1 MGSPNSERSATQRGG
16 SCSEKDVHSDLICRA
31 RERDNPL
38 RRADATKRP
47 WVHWLLHMLLI
58 MRRGY
63 DSGVTP
69 ETASLCNPTALS
81 RTQNWQTRSTI
92 ESPSACRS
100 VAEHSWQ
107 AGAGGTSAMGRAKG
121 KLSRESLRNRERER
135 TRNKVAALGGTR
147 REEKKEGRKRKRNE
161 RNKKQRQKR
170 RGRATTQRRK
180 RKTDTNQTERGKK
193 KAKQIQ
199 GKESRSTCG

>member
-16 SCSEKDVHSDLICRA
+16 SCSEKDVHSALICRA

-47 WVHWLLHMLLI
+47 WVHWLLHILLI

-69 ETASLCNPTALS
+69 GIASLCKPTALS

-121 KLSRESLRNRERER
+121 HLSRERLRKREGKQPRRGKVEAKGD
-135 TRNKVAALGGTR
+135 TRK
-147 REEKKEGRKRKRNE
+147 EEKKGEEKKGKETGGE
-161 RNKKQRQKR
+161 RQHRGE
-170 RGRATTQRRK
+170 RGRTDK
-180 RKTDTNQTERGKK
+180 RPEERS
-193 KAKQIQ
+193 KAKA
-199 GKESRSTCG
+199 